1 MREYDINLIPN
12 DVLESETLILR
23 ARSWL
28 LIAAGVLI
36 LLFVINM
43 TIKIINN
50 YVSKEIS
57 ALSSAS
63 EKFSREMMQTRD
75 IRLKE
80 QELLNIREKIGFL
93 SQKGPIMRVFSTID
107 KAINHNITLTHI
119 EMRSQYP
126 SLQKSMQKSMND
138 GAGGSNSYFRNSMPV
153 KESGGKDNTIVIHG
167 MAQSNSDV
175 ATMLLELS
183 KNEFYES
190 VNLRYSRLGDSE
202 QGRSVIFEMEC
213 SLKNLN

>member
-36 LLFVINM
+36 FLFVINM
-43 TIKIINN
+43 TIKIMNN
-50 YVSKEIS
+50 YVSKEMS

-80 QELLNIREKIGFL
+80 QELLDIRKKIGFL
-93 SQKGPIMRVFSTID
+93 SQKGPVMRVFSSID

-119 EMRSQYP
+119 EIRSQYP
-126 SLQKSMQKSMND
+126 SLQKSMNE
-138 GAGGSNSYFRNSMPV
+138 GAGGSNNYFRNAMPV

>member
-1 MREYDINLIPN
+1 MREYDINLIPD

-36 LLFVINM
+36 FLFVINM
-43 TIKIINN
+43 TIKIMNN

-93 SQKGPIMRVFSTID
+93 SQKGPVIRVFSTID

-119 EMRSQYP
+119 EIRSQYP
-126 SLQKSMQKSMND
+126 NALT
-138 GAGGSNSYFRNSMPV
+138 V

-202 QGRSVIFEMEC
+202 QGRPVIFEMEC

>member
-1 MREYDINLIPN
+1 MREYDINLIPD

-36 LLFVINM
+36 FLFVINM
-43 TIKIINN
+43 TIKIMNN

-57 ALSSAS
+57 ALSTAS

-93 SQKGPIMRVFSTID
+93 SQKGPVMRVFSTID

-119 EMRSQYP
+119 EIRSQYP
-126 SLQKSMQKSMND
+126 NALT
-138 GAGGSNSYFRNSMPV
+138 V
-153 KESGGKDNTIVIHG
+153 KEPGGKDNTIVIHG

-202 QGRSVIFEMEC
+202 EGRSVIFEMEC

>member
-36 LLFVINM
+36 FLFVINM
-43 TIKIINN
+43 TIKIMNN
-50 YVSKEIS
+50 YVSKEMS

-80 QELLNIREKIGFL
+80 QKLLDIREKIGFL
-93 SQKGPIMRVFSTID
+93 SQKGPVMRVFSSID

-119 EMRSQYP
+119 EISSQYP
-126 SLQKSMQKSMND
+126 SLQKSMNE

>member
-28 LIAAGVLI
+28 LIAAGVLMV
-36 LLFVINM
+36 LFVINM
-43 TIKIINN
+43 TIKIMNN
-50 YVSKEIS
+50 YVSKEMS

-80 QELLNIREKIGFL
+80 QELLDIRKKIGFL
-93 SQKGPIMRVFSTID
+93 SQKGPVMRIFSSID

-119 EMRSQYP
+119 EIRSQYP
-126 SLQKSMQKSMND
+126 NALT
-138 GAGGSNSYFRNSMPV
+138 V

>member
-1 MREYDINLIPN
+1 MREYDINLIPA
-12 DVLESETLILR
+12 DVLEHETLIHR
-23 ARSWL
+23 GRSWL

-36 LLFVINM
+36 FLFVINM
-43 TIKIINN
+43 TIKIMNN

-57 ALSSAS
+57 VLSSAS

-93 SQKGPIMRVFSTID
+93 SQKGPVMRVLSSID

-119 EMRSQYP
+119 EIRSQYP
-126 SLQKSMQKSMND
+126 N
-138 GAGGSNSYFRNSMPV
+138 AMPV
-153 KESGGKDNTIVIHG
+153 KGSGGKDNTIVIHG
-167 MAQSNSDV
+167 MAQSNFDV

-190 VNLRYSRLGDSE
+190 VNLRYSRLGDLE
-202 QGRSVIFEMEC
+202 QGRSVIFEIDC

>member
-1 MREYDINLIPN
+1 MREYDINLIPD
-12 DVLESETLILR
+12 DVLEREALILR

-28 LIAAGVLI
+28 LIAVGFLI
-36 LLFVINM
+36 FLFVINM
-43 TIKIINN
+43 TIKIMNN

-57 ALSSAS
+57 VLSSAN
-63 EKFSREMMQTRD
+63 EKVSREMIQTSD

-93 SQKGPIMRVFSTID
+93 SQKGPVMRVFSSID

-119 EMRSQYP
+119 EIRSQYP
-126 SLQKSMQKSMND
+126 SLQKSMNE
-138 GAGGSNSYFRNSMPV
+138 GTGGGNSYFRNAMPV
-153 KESGGKDNTIVIHG
+153 KDSGGKDNTIVIHG

-190 VNLRYSRLGDSE
+190 VNLRYSRLGDLE
-202 QGRSVIFEMEC
+202 QGRSVIFEIDC

>member
-1 MREYDINLIPN
+1 MREYDINLIPA
-12 DVLESETLILR
+12 DVLEHETLIHR
-23 ARSWL
+23 GRSWL

-36 LLFVINM
+36 FLFVINM
-43 TIKIINN
+43 TIKIMNN

-57 ALSSAS
+57 VLSSAS

-93 SQKGPIMRVFSTID
+93 SQKGPVMRVFSTID

-119 EMRSQYP
+119 EIRSQYP
-126 SLQKSMQKSMND
+126 NALT
-138 GAGGSNSYFRNSMPV
+138 V
-153 KESGGKDNTIVIHG
+153 KDSGGKDNTIVIHG
-167 MAQSNSDV
+167 MAQSNFDV

-190 VNLRYSRLGDSE
+190 VNLRYSRLGDLE
-202 QGRSVIFEMEC
+202 QGRSVIFEIDC

>member
-28 LIAAGVLI
+28 LIAAGVLMV
-36 LLFVINM
+36 LFVINM
-43 TIKIINN
+43 TIKIMNN
-50 YVSKEIS
+50 YVSKEMS

-80 QELLNIREKIGFL
+80 QELLDIRKKIGFL
-93 SQKGPIMRVFSTID
+93 SQKGPVMRVFSSID

-119 EMRSQYP
+119 EIRSQYP
-126 SLQKSMQKSMND
+126 NALT
-138 GAGGSNSYFRNSMPV
+138 V

-202 QGRSVIFEMEC
+202 QVRSVIFEMEC

>member
-1 MREYDINLIPN
+1 MREYDINLIPD

-36 LLFVINM
+36 FLFVINM
-43 TIKIINN
+43 TIKIMNN

-93 SQKGPIMRVFSTID
+93 SQKGPVIRVFSTID

-119 EMRSQYP
+119 EIRSQYP
-126 SLQKSMQKSMND
+126 NALT
-138 GAGGSNSYFRNSMPV
+138 V

-190 VNLRYSRLGDSE
+190 VNLRYSRLGDLE

>member
-36 LLFVINM
+36 FLFVINM
-43 TIKIINN
+43 TIKIMNN
-50 YVSKEIS
+50 YVSKEMS

-80 QELLNIREKIGFL
+80 QELLDIREKIGFL
-93 SQKGPIMRVFSTID
+93 SQKGPVMRVFSSID

-119 EMRSQYP
+119 EIRSQYP
-126 SLQKSMQKSMND
+126 SALT
-138 GAGGSNSYFRNSMPV
+138 V
-153 KESGGKDNTIVIHG
+153 KDSGGKDNTIVIHG

>member
-1 MREYDINLIPN
+1 MREYDINLIPD

-28 LIAAGVLI
+28 LIAAGVLMF
-36 LLFVINM
+36 LFVINM
-43 TIKIINN
+43 TIKIMNN

-63 EKFSREMMQTRD
+63 EKVSREMIQTRD

-80 QELLNIREKIGFL
+80 QELLDIKEKIGYL
-93 SQKGPIMRVFSTID
+93 SQKGPVMRVFSSID
-107 KAINHNITLTHI
+107 KAINYNITLTHI
-119 EMRSQYP
+119 EIRSQYP
-126 SLQKSMQKSMND
+126 SLQKSMNE
-138 GAGGSNSYFRNSMPV
+138 GTGGGNSYFRNAMPV
-153 KESGGKDNTIVIHG
+153 KDAGGKDNTIVIDG

-190 VNLRYSRLGDSE
+190 INLRYSRLGDLE

>member
-36 LLFVINM
+36 FLFVINM
-43 TIKIINN
+43 TIKIMNN

-93 SQKGPIMRVFSTID
+93 SQKGPVIRVFSTID

-119 EMRSQYP
+119 EIRSQYP
-126 SLQKSMQKSMND
+126 NALT
-138 GAGGSNSYFRNSMPV
+138 V

-202 QGRSVIFEMEC
+202 QGRPVIFEMEC

>member
-28 LIAAGVLI
+28 LIAAGVLMV
-36 LLFVINM
+36 LFVINM
-43 TIKIINN
+43 TIKIMNN
-50 YVSKEIS
+50 YVSKEMS

-80 QELLNIREKIGFL
+80 QELLDIREKIGFL
-93 SQKGPIMRVFSTID
+93 SQKGPVMRIFSSID

-119 EMRSQYP
+119 EIRSQYP
-126 SLQKSMQKSMND
+126 NALT
-138 GAGGSNSYFRNSMPV
+138 V

-202 QGRSVIFEMEC
+202 QVRSVIFEMEC